1 MMKTNTI
8 TITNAY
14 LVEREED
21 QGFEGV
27 DLDFDLYNQVTQGIT
42 IMNPDFIAS
51 SIYEAIDPKKCLTK
65 QHSIMVFDGQS
76 KT

>member
-1 MMKTNTI
+1 MKTNTV

-27 DLDFDLYNQVTQGIT
+27 DHDFDLNNKVTQGIT

-51 SIYEAIDPKKCLTK
+51 SIYEATDTKKCLTK